1 MNWAGLP
8 THIVCD
14 RGTHNRGVLKQQ
26 LEQRGCRFRF
36 AALEAPYQLG
46 KIERGGGILK
56 GMMKR
61 VIASTTTV
69 GEDEL
74 RMCLVE
80 CLETKNRQ
88 GTVNGFSPC
97 QWVLGRNPRMF
108 GWQDEVDD
116 DFHNVLDPDPTS
128 TFNRR
133 GAMRESARL
142 ACAMEDSH
150 RRVRAALLRRGGTPE
165 EIYRPGDLIAFKRK
179 QKTGGWIGP
188 ARVLA
193 TEGKNLWI
201 LHTGGIPVLVA
212 GNRVRAANAEEHLEN
227 ELLDKSRLSRKRPFL
242 DPEAVQGQQPM
253 WTMRGSTGG
262 DQSGVDRSGGE
273 SPKRVRSSDEGAHS
287 PARSS
292 PLPSAAASPAAP
304 ARSGDLDEL
313 LHAEVEESGGP
324 AMLEQLFLQ

>member
-1 MNWAGLP
+1 MSSNLAEDLDELGRTAHAHCVRPRHPQPWRADA
-8 THIVCD
+8 T
-14 RGTHNRGVLKQQ
+14 T
-26 LEQRGCRFRF
+26 EQRGCRFRF

-142 ACAMEDSH
+142 AWAMEDSH

-165 EIYRPGDLIAFKRK
+165 EVYRPGDLIAFKRK
-179 QKTGGWIGP
+179 QKTGGWVGP

-201 LHTGGIPVLVA
+201 LHSGIPSC
-212 GNRVRAANAEEHLEN
+212 R
-227 ELLDKSRLSRKRPFL
+227 
-242 DPEAVQGQQPM
+242 
-253 WTMRGSTGG
+253 W
-262 DQSGVDRSGGE
+262 QS
-273 SPKRVRSSDEGAHS
+273 SSS
-287 PARSS
+287 CQR
-292 PLPSAAASPAAP
+292 
-304 ARSGDLDEL
+304 
-313 LHAEVEESGGP
+313 
-324 AMLEQLFLQ
+324 